1 MQPGMCKIAWVGE
14 IMQLTP
20 PPNIELA
27 HEQRQTFI
35 AVTKECKLGFRSE
48 TFESLVKNILKENN
62 IRQEPI
68 SISKNSCSF
77 TIKLL
82 EDESHRLSQSELILS
97 INQDHKLTIP

>member
-1 MQPGMCKIAWVGE
+1 
-14 IMQLTP
+14 MQLTP

-35 AVTKECKLGFRSE
+35 AVTKEWKSGIRSE

-68 SISKNSCSF
+68 STSKNSCSF

-97 INQDHKLTIP
+97 INQDHKLTIL